1 MKEIKGYEDI
11 PIGMKLGPLEIDMSE
26 KAVKERCDLVQ
37 WKDQKSFEKQGI
49 APPGLT
55 IVNHAKLKFICF
67 PNMKSS
73 IWAKSEHEFIR
84 PFKIGG
90 KVILQGKVTEK
101 YIKRNRK
108 YVICEYETR
117 DEAGELLMR
126 SCETGV
132 YVE

>member
-1 MKEIKGYEDI
+1 MEDIKGYDDI
-11 PIGMKLGPLEIDMSE
+11 PIGMQLGPLEIDMSE
-26 KAVKERCDLVQ
+26 EAVRERCDLVQ
-37 WKDQKSFEKQGI
+37 WEDRKSFQNSGI

-55 IVNHAKLKFICF
+55 IVNHAKLKFICL

-73 IWAKSEHEFIR
+73 IWAKSEHEFIK
-84 PFKIGG
+84 PFKVGG

-101 YIKRNRK
+101 HIKRNRK

-126 SCETGV
+126 SLETGV

>member
-1 MKEIKGYEDI
+1 MKDIKGFEDI
-11 PIGMKLGPLEIDMSE
+11 PIGMELGPEEIDMGEES
-26 KAVKERCDLVQ
+26 VRERIDLVQ
-37 WKDQKSFEKQGI
+37 WKDRKSFEDLGI

-55 IVNHAKLKFICF
+55 IVNHAKVKFKYL

-73 IWAKSEHEFIR
+73 IWAKSEHEFIK

-90 KVILQGKVTEK
+90 KVILRGRVTEK
-101 YIKRNRK
+101 YIKRDRR

-117 DEAGELLMR
+117 NEAGELLMKSR
-126 SCETGV
+126 ETGV